1 MRHDRL
7 RVDLGE
13 LEDAD
18 GLGDP
23 AGVDDVRL
31 EDVRVRELD
40 QIPELPSPVLGG
52 TRPHEYGTEY
62 GPRPEQIQ
70 ELYLEPVLPV
80 AGRISLPTGPGLGL
94 TLNEAVIDRLR
105 V

>member
-1 MRHDRL
+1 MPHSP
-7 RVDLGE
+7 
-13 LEDAD
+13 AA
-18 GLGDP
+18 GLLCI
-23 AGVDDVRL
+23 ASL
-31 EDVRVRELD
+31 HAYAT
-40 QIPELPSPVLGG
+40 VLGG

-70 ELYLEPVLPV
+70 ELYHEPVLPV
-80 AGRISLPTGPGLGL
+80 NGRIALSDRPGLGV